1 MNMELSVFNLVH
13 TEEEIKERL
22 ASGGVHFTY
31 RKKDGTER
39 EAYGT
44 RNIDIIAGNDAIPS
58 GFGSTKRGVITYYD
72 IDSEG
77 WRSFRIE
84 NFIGFK
90 TDCTV

>member
-1 MNMELSVFNLVH
+1 MELSVFNLAY

-44 RNIDIIAGNDAIPS
+44 RNLDIIAGNDAMPS
-58 GFGSTKRGVITYYD
+58 GFGSNKRGVITYYD
-72 IDSEG
+72 LDSEG

-84 NFIGFK
+84 NFIEFK
-90 TDCTV
+90 ADCTV

>member
-1 MNMELSVFNLVH
+1 MELSDFKVVY
-13 TEEEIKERL
+13 TEETIKERL
-22 ASGGVHFTY
+22 SLGNVHFTY

-44 RNIDIIAGNDAIPS
+44 RNLDIITRHGAMPS
-58 GFGSTKRGVITYYD
+58 GNGSEKSGVIAYYD
-72 IDSEG
+72 FDSQG

-90 TDCTV
+90 TVCAA

>member
-1 MNMELSVFNLVH
+1 MDMELSVLNLVY

-44 RNIDIIAGNDAIPS
+44 RNIDIIAGNDATPS
-58 GFGSTKRGVITYYD
+58 GFGANNRGVITYYD
-72 IDSEG
+72 INSGG

-84 NFIGFK
+84 NFIEFK
-90 TDCTV
+90 TGCTV

>member
-1 MNMELSVFNLVH
+1 MELSDFKVVY
-13 TEEEIKERL
+13 TEEAIKERL
-22 ASGGVHFTY
+22 SSGDVHFTY

-44 RNIDIIAGNDAIPS
+44 RNLDIITRHCAIPS
-58 GFGSTKRGVITYYD
+58 GNGSEKGGVITYYD
-72 IDSEG
+72 LNSNG

-90 TDCTV
+90 TVCAA